1 MKVEVLWTVHDIQTW
16 YNNQDSNR
24 YFRFVIRWIWTDNF
38 LKINWEYNSFYQ
50 VYFLKTSFYKANN
63 LINELNI
70 WDIVLVTWNLLVDYD
85 WEKPKW
91 QQIRST
97 IFGDNIQHVKFS
109 ELYNSVKVKQEKET
123 EPNMKVV
130 EENRNKTYEQWSV
143 WAMIQN
149 VSKKYEQNNEE
160 DNYNIWRDEELD
172 DILWDW
178 DSEKKDFNE
187 NLWKQIQQNEI
198 QDEDDE
204 MSQYK
209 KENNE
214 IMNLYNNIDF
224 DWPGENFKN

>member
-50 VYFLKTSFYKANN
+50 VYFLKTSFYKAGN

-85 WEKPKW
+85 WEKPKG

-97 IFGDNIQHVKFS
+97 IFGDNIQHIKFS

-130 EENRNKTYEQWSV
+130 EENKNKTYEQWSV

-172 DILWDW
+172 DILWYW